1 MVKDF
6 GTTIIGFLLT
16 IKILLHGPRG
26 GSSSDGPAV
35 LAVKDVCTEIEFLTK
50 VAEHYETRI
59 KKPSTDAAALQKE
72 AKMLKLAAAKHGS
85 TNEGAAYA
93 LLAALAEAKLTS
105 TLAAAKVSLE
115 TLLSRNAEMNRM
127 RGQIE
132 SLRAA
137 WYGTA
142 ATYSDTA
149 KGTAGSNLFTSEK
162 LRCTVG
168 VQFSH
173 KEQPNC
179 PHIDTPT
186 AAMATVANDVQTT
199 KNYKGI
205 PDNAFVGPQHKNDII
220 SKGTSAGAITNF
232 DRQYAR
238 ADAANSAAA
247 NGLGLSKVELEA
259 PTVTTGNQPTR
270 EDAECTKFLN
280 SESKDKAIN
289 IKRTAAAICRAQG
302 ATYSKQAGIST
313 LTVAQLIDDPM
324 AQTMALLA
332 LHGTAAEKNKER
344 RQLAVTQ
351 LLGSAETSIK
361 TRFFAPL
368 QKEDLKLK
376 LGEEETTTSIE
387 AAADK

>member
-1 MVKDF
+1 MVKYF
-6 GTTIIGFLLT
+6 GSTIIGFLLT
-16 IKILLHGPRG
+16 ITILLHGPRG

-50 VAEHYETRI
+50 VAEHYETRL
-59 KKPSTDAAALQKE
+59 KKPSTDAADLQKE
-72 AKMLKLAAAKHGS
+72 AEMLKLAAEKHGS
-85 TNEGAAYA
+85 TNEGAAYT
-93 LLAALAEAKLTS
+93 LLAAVSEAKLTS

-115 TLLSRNAEMNRM
+115 TLLSRNAEMNRR

-132 SLRAA
+132 GLLAA

-199 KNYKGI
+199 KNYKGT
-205 PDNAFVGPQHKNDII
+205 PDNAFVGPKHKNDII
-220 SKGTSAGAITNF
+220 SKGSTDTSITNYGQKNACADSAGVGATNGIGM
-232 DRQYAR
+232 Y
-238 ADAANSAAA
+238 
-247 NGLGLSKVELEA
+247 KVELEA
-259 PTVTTGNQPTR
+259 PAVTIASTTIR
-270 EDAECTKFLN
+270 DDAECTTFLN
-280 SESKDKAIN
+280 SESKDTAIN